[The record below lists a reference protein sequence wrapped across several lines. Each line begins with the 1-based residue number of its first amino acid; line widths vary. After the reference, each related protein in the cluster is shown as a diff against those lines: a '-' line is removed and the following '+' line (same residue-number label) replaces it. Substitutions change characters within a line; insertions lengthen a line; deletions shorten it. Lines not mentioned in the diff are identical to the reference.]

1 MTAEEA
7 IAAQLARRLGSLS
20 AGHRH
25 PVLLEQ
31 VVSDGVGRWR
41 NGPHPVGWVER
52 TAPGGIRIRL
62 VSTAAGRT
70 ARALMEEELL
80 DVVLSHDYPPVI
92 RLTEQ
97 LPSTAATLVEG

>member
-1 MTAEEA
+1 
-7 IAAQLARRLGSLS
+7 
-20 AGHRH
+20 
-25 PVLLEQ
+25 
-31 VVSDGVGRWR
+31 
-41 NGPHPVGWVER
+41 
-52 TAPGGIRIRL
+52 L

-97 LPSTAATLVEG
+97 LPSTAAALVEG